1 MKQLALPP
9 LQRAPRGNWRQAVTV
24 GLGYGRDEWK
34 SGPWRGS
41 AWESTALAAD
51 LDYDIQEGV
60 LYIRIRGPLDLRC
73 IFQLIAIGKTADE
86 GITSCVLDLTGVNK
100 VFDSGVAALILLA
113 RELTE
118 RGIGRIHIQEPDLNR
133 TALSPYINGVNP
145 FVLTQGLRSVIPGN
159 FRHRSY
165 GDANRGE
172 DKNPWNMSDTI
183 QPGNSG
189 GQGSSVRSCRRSAG
203 STGLTK

>member
-1 MKQLALPP
+1 MKQLPLPS
-9 LQRAPRGNWRQAVTV
+9 LQRASRSNRRKAVTL
-24 GLGYGRDEWK
+24 GLGHGRDEWR
-34 SGPWRGS
+34 SGPWRGPV
-41 AWESTALAAD
+41 WESTALGAD
-51 LDYDIQEGV
+51 LDYDIQGEV

-100 VFDSGVAALILLA
+100 IFDSGVAALILLA

-118 RGIGRIHIQEPDLNR
+118 RGVGRIHIQEPELNR
-133 TALSPYINGVNP
+133 TALSPYITGSIPSCLRKVC
-145 FVLTQGLRSVIPGN
+145 LRSPPGI
-159 FRHRSY
+159 F
-165 GDANRGE
+165 ANGSEGNESLKHMR
-172 DKNPWNMSDTI
+172 DLM

-189 GQGSSVRSCRRSAG
+189 GQGSSLRSCRRSAG

>member
-1 MKQLALPP
+1 MKQLASPS
-9 LQRAPRGNWRQAVTV
+9 LQRAPRGNWCQAVAV

-118 RGIGRIHIQEPDLNR
+118 RGIGRIHIQEPDLNP
-133 TALSPYINGVNP
+133 TALSPYITGSIP
-145 FVLTQGLRSVIPGN
+145 SFLRKVCVPSSPGIFDTDPMVMPIEVKTN
-159 FRHRSY
+159 
-165 GDANRGE
+165 
-172 DKNPWNMSDTI
+172 NPWNMSDTI

-189 GQGSSVRSCRRSAG
+189 GQVSSVRSCRRSAG